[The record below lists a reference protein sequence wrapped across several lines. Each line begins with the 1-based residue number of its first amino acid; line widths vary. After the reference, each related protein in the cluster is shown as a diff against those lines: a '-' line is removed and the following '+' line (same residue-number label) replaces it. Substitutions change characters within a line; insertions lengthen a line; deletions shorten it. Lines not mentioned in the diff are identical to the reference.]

1 MSKRGDREF
10 LYDIKEAIERIN
22 DYIGEM
28 DYKGFLQDTKTQDA
42 VVRNIEVIGEAVKN
56 VSKGLKKKHGDIHWK
71 DIAGMRDKIIH
82 HYFGI
87 KWDIVWSVVKDKLPE
102 LKEKIEQTLK
112 KETNEML

>member
-10 LYDIKEAIERIN
+10 LYDIREAIERID

-42 VVRNIEVIGEAVKN
+42 VVRNVEILGEAAKN
-56 VSKGLKKKHGDIHWK
+56 LSNEFKEKCGGIHWK

-102 LKEKIEQTLK
+102 LKEKIEETIG
-112 KETNEML
+112 KESF